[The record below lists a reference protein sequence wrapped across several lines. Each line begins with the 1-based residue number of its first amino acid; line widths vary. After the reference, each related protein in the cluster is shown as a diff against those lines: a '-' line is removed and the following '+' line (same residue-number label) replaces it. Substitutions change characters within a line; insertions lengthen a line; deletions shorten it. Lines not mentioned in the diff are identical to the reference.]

1 MTMLSILLASLIIWS
16 CLLLWSSFKTICT
29 V

>member
-16 CLLLWSSFKTICT
+16 CLLLKLL
-29 V
+29 